1 MILPKGKRRF
11 SLTLPIVG
19 YALLDVAGMVA
30 FAVGLAYLAGKEP
43 LFFRNF
49 PSSMGEAILSTLAG
63 LGLMLWAA
71 AQILRETLKQVSPQ
85 DSTAQQ

>member
-1 MILPKGKRRF
+1 MILPQGKRRF
-11 SLTLPIVG
+11 SLTLPILG

-30 FAVGLAYLAGKEP
+30 FAVGLAYLAGKAP

-49 PSSMGEAILSTLAG
+49 PTTTGEALLSTIAG

-71 AQILRETLKQVSPQ
+71 ARILRETLNQVPTQ
-85 DSTAQQ
+85 DSTEQQ